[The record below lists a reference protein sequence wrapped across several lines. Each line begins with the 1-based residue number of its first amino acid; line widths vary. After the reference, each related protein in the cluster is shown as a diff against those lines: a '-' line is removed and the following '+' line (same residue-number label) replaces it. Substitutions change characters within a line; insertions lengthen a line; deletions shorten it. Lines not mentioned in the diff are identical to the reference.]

1 MRKTCVVGVLVVA
14 VFLGGC
20 SSQGSSGSSGQQS
33 SSSPAA
39 PVVGASGSSSGAED
53 NDRYGHYG
61 EPANSPGPGA
71 YAGWSKEE
79 QKTATEFAV
88 SSMRI
93 FAMKTDAKTW
103 HLYMDP
109 RVTDGYKKQ
118 LERYNPQY
126 GSVNTVYQAVYTEFP
141 PDAKKAVVRV
151 ETDAGVWVVHL
162 QREGAGEAPK
172 VALIEPLNLGRGH

>member
-1 MRKTCVVGVLVVA
+1 MSFSGKRNIIAAASFYLLQLLWVFAPSPESCSQRPEHQNKLRLV
-14 VFLGGC
+14 
-20 SSQGSSGSSGQQS
+20 
-33 SSSPAA
+33 
-39 PVVGASGSSSGAED
+39 
-53 NDRYGHYG
+53 
-61 EPANSPGPGA
+61 
-71 YAGWSKEE
+71 SKEE

-151 ETDAGVWVVHL
+151 ETDAGVWVVRL

>member
-1 MRKTCVVGVLVVA
+1 MRKTCVVGVLVAA

-88 SSMRI
+88 SFMRI

-103 HLYMDP
+103 HLLRD
-109 RVTDGYKKQ
+109 RK
-118 LERYNPQY
+118 
-126 GSVNTVYQAVYTEFP
+126 SVV
-141 PDAKKAVVRV
+141 
-151 ETDAGVWVVHL
+151 
-162 QREGAGEAPK
+162 
-172 VALIEPLNLGRGH
+172 